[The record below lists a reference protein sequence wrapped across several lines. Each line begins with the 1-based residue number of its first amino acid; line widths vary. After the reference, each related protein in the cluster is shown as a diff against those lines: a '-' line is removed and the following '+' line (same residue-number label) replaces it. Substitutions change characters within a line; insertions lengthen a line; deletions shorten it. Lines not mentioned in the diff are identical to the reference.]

1 MAAQSLSYRTFG
13 VIPAKAGIHRA
24 KRRGLW
30 NMGPRFRG
38 DDSTAGNRASHHCP
52 PSPRLLEQLPADQH
66 APDLAGAGADLVELG
81 VAQIASGRVVVDV
94 AVAAEQL
101 YGIER
106 DLGGVLG
113 GVEDRAGGV
122 LAGGFAAVAGFRHGI
137 DVRLAGVHADIH
149 VGDLALHQLKLA
161 DRLAELLALVD

>member
-1 MAAQSLSYRTFG
+1 PPCMAASSLSRRSATRRF
-13 VIPAKAGIHRA
+13 IAAAFLAKSGDSGSMAVCGAVMVVPHHGRSQD
-24 KRRGLW
+24 
-30 NMGPRFRG
+30 NQSYFR
-38 DDSTAGNRASHHCP
+38 SA
-52 PSPRLLEQLPADQH
+52 SPRLVEQLPADQH

-137 DVRLAGVHADIH
+137 D
-149 VGDLALHQLKLA
+149 
-161 DRLAELLALVD
+161 